1 MYAVLGN
8 YPDCLEIL
16 LRNGSDATLGKDIT
30 RNRHSLL
37 RDKLVY

>member
-16 LRNGSDATLGKDIT
+16 LRNGSDATLGKDI
-30 RNRHSLL
+30 LL
-37 RDKLVY
+37 VLLVMLRLVDCL